1 MLLTKIVLRLTPA
14 VKVVSYSKPFCISLI
29 VSSVISY
36 EKPELK
42 ILLQQEAGTYVIPG
56 SIIKGFISVNSVS
69 RPSFIKIGSS
79 FSTVSA
85 FAV

>member
-1 MLLTKIVLRLTPA
+1 MLLTKIVLRLTPP

-56 SIIKGFISVNSVS
+56 SKTKGFISLNSVS
-69 RPSFIKIGSS
+69 MPSFINIGASLPA
-79 FSTVSA
+79 VSA
-85 FAV
+85 FVV